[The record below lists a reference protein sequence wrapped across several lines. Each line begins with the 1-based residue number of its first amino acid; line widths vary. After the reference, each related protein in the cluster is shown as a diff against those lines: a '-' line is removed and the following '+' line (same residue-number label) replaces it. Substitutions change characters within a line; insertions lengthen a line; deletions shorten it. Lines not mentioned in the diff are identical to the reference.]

1 MDTITEKSKTSVA
14 KFEDFFSTEYKDAIF
29 EALEKYP
36 DERSVLV
43 DYLQLEMF
51 DPDLADLLIEKPE
64 EIIKAAG
71 KAIKN
76 IDTTRKNADLNV
88 RFQNLSNIIPLKDL
102 KSKYIGK
109 FVAVDGIIRKTS
121 EIHPRIVSAMFECR
135 SCMRL
140 HEVPQKSNMV
150 SEPALCNDCGGRS
163 FRLLQ
168 EESGFLDTQT
178 TRLQEPLEN
187 LSGGEQPRQIN
198 VVLEDDLVD
207 TITPGDIIRIIGT
220 FKTARD
226 EKTKLFKNYIYCN
239 YVEVL
244 EQEFEELQIS
254 KEDEE
259 KIKKLASDSDVY
271 NKIINSTAPSIQGYR
286 EVKEAIAL
294 QLFGGS
300 PKELE
305 DKTRIRG
312 DIHILI
318 VGDPGIGKSQML
330 KYVSKLAPRGI
341 YTSGKG
347 TSAVGLT
354 AAAVKDDLGGWSLE
368 AGALVLGDRGNVCVD
383 ELDKMRPEDRSAI
396 HEALEQQSYHQNFE
410 ILLADGKKVKI
421 GDFIDKYLK
430 KEKSNIIYGKD
441 TEILSIDDLYVMAY
455 DLEKMEIANV
465 KADRISRHKAPG
477 KFVKIKFGNGRYVTV
492 TPEHPILIWDKEIKA
507 VRADKIE
514 EEDLVL
520 GVNEYYS
527 STNSNLNSNTAAFLG
542 FILSEGHTYKNESNG
557 SYEVGFSNTDIK
569 LVEEFKHILEKQKI
583 KYCVSVREKEGWKTQ
598 YLHPQIA
605 GDGDIV
611 YTVRIIS
618 KAFYHNLLNEFPEVF
633 LRTDAMRPA
642 RAKSR
647 QTRSVWAF
655 ETKGF
660 ERVPNKIMMD
670 SEDVKKAFLNA
681 YFKGDGFVDNYR
693 TGYSTASIKMAE
705 DLQDL
710 LLMSGVYSYIFT
722 EKRDERIYYKV
733 TVSGKENMEKFAEII
748 KDDHRIERVNDLINT
763 SANKNND
770 RDVLPNE
777 IAQNLNNILKKL
789 RISDGRLVN
798 NINRKQN
805 AHRLTLSKYVEKV
818 EEVLKEISVSREID
832 IKSAKRIFTV
842 EELSKKLNVPH
853 STLRYRLMN
862 GDEETIKI
870 LLNEANKRFIKVK
883 KDLKLIKKYV
893 QGNVRFVKVKKVELV
908 ENTESK
914 WVYDI
919 TVEPQHLFVSHGLVL
934 HNTISIA
941 KAGIM
946 ATLNSRCAMLAA
958 ANPKFGRF
966 DRYKSI
972 AEQINLPSTI
982 LSRFDLIFIVEDKP
996 DAEKDKKLAGHI
1008 LNIHKNTSIL
1018 FEIDPELLRKY
1029 IAYARKHAHPKLTQG
1044 AIEVLQEFY
1053 VGMRGSAEDDD
1064 SPVPITARQLE
1075 ALVRLSEANC
1085 KIRLGK
1091 EVTAEDA
1098 KRAIRLQ
1105 QECMK
1110 QVGLD
1115 PETGKVDIDKV
1126 EGRTPKSERD
1136 KALVLIDIVKELS
1149 DEYGGRV
1156 PVSILTDEMS
1166 DRYNVSEDKVLELIN
1181 KLKQQGLVFEPQT
1194 GYLKTV

>member
-14 KFEDFFSTEYKDAIF
+14 KFEDFFSTEYKGAIF

-36 DERSVLV
+36 DERSVVV

-64 EIIKAAG
+64 EVIKAAQ

-88 RFQNLSNIIPLKDL
+88 RFENLSNVIPLRDL
-102 KSKYIGK
+102 RSKYIGK
-109 FVAVDGIIRKTS
+109 FVAVDGIIRKAN
-121 EIHPRIVSAMFECR
+121 EIRPRIINAMFECR

-140 HEVPQKSNMV
+140 HEVPQKSNLV

-168 EESGFLDTQT
+168 EESEFLDTQT
-178 TRLQEPLEN
+178 TKIQEPLEN

-198 VVLEDDLVD
+198 LVLEDDLVD
-207 TITPGDIIRIIGT
+207 TITPGDIIRITGT
-220 FKTARD
+220 LKTVRD

-239 YVEVL
+239 YIEAL

-254 KEDEE
+254 EEDEA
-259 KIKKLASDSDVY
+259 KIEELAKDPDVY
-271 NKIINSTAPSIQGYR
+271 NKIINSTAPSIKGYR

-294 QLFGGS
+294 QLFGGVA
-300 PKELE
+300 KELE

-347 TSAVGLT
+347 TSGVGLT

-383 ELDKMRPEDRSAI
+383 ELDKMRSEDRSAI
-396 HEALEQQSYHQNFE
+396 HEALEQQ
-410 ILLADGKKVKI
+410 
-421 GDFIDKYLK
+421 
-430 KEKSNIIYGKD
+430 
-441 TEILSIDDLYVMAY
+441 
-455 DLEKMEIANV
+455 
-465 KADRISRHKAPG
+465 
-477 KFVKIKFGNGRYVTV
+477 
-492 TPEHPILIWDKEIKA
+492 
-507 VRADKIE
+507 
-514 EEDLVL
+514 
-520 GVNEYYS
+520 
-527 STNSNLNSNTAAFLG
+527 
-542 FILSEGHTYKNESNG
+542 
-557 SYEVGFSNTDIK
+557 
-569 LVEEFKHILEKQKI
+569 
-583 KYCVSVREKEGWKTQ
+583 
-598 YLHPQIA
+598 
-605 GDGDIV
+605 
-611 YTVRIIS
+611 
-618 KAFYHNLLNEFPEVF
+618 
-633 LRTDAMRPA
+633 
-642 RAKSR
+642 
-647 QTRSVWAF
+647 
-655 ETKGF
+655 
-660 ERVPNKIMMD
+660 
-670 SEDVKKAFLNA
+670 
-681 YFKGDGFVDNYR
+681 
-693 TGYSTASIKMAE
+693 
-705 DLQDL
+705 
-710 LLMSGVYSYIFT
+710 
-722 EKRDERIYYKV
+722 
-733 TVSGKENMEKFAEII
+733 
-748 KDDHRIERVNDLINT
+748 
-763 SANKNND
+763 
-770 RDVLPNE
+770 
-777 IAQNLNNILKKL
+777 
-789 RISDGRLVN
+789 
-798 NINRKQN
+798 
-805 AHRLTLSKYVEKV
+805 
-818 EEVLKEISVSREID
+818 
-832 IKSAKRIFTV
+832 
-842 EELSKKLNVPH
+842 
-853 STLRYRLMN
+853 
-862 GDEETIKI
+862 
-870 LLNEANKRFIKVK
+870 
-883 KDLKLIKKYV
+883 
-893 QGNVRFVKVKKVELV
+893 
-908 ENTESK
+908 
-914 WVYDI
+914 
-919 TVEPQHLFVSHGLVL
+919 
-934 HNTISIA
+934 TISIA

-972 AEQINLPSTI
+972 AEQINLPSPI
-982 LSRFDLIFIVEDKP
+982 LSRFDLIFVVEDKP
-996 DAEKDKKLAGHI
+996 NADRDKKLAGHI
-1008 LNIHKNTSIL
+1008 LNIHKNAQIP

-1029 IAYARKHAHPKLTQG
+1029 IAYARKQVRPELTQG

-1091 EVTAEDA
+1091 EVTADDA
-1098 KRAIRLQ
+1098 KRAIKLQ

-1136 KALVLIDIVKELS
+1136 KARVLLDIVKELS

-1156 PVSILTDEMS
+1156 PVSILTDEMAE
-1166 DRYNVSEDKVLELIN
+1166 RYNISEDKVEQIIN
-1181 KLKQQGLVFEPQT
+1181 KLKQQGLVFEPSA